1 MAVNPFVLLRKI
13 DDSGRIGLPK
23 EIRERL
29 GVQSGDYILFLE
41 YTKGNII
48 LNSFVTEKEI
58 KEQLL
63 CWLIRFSKIY
73 GVSLALLDKKGNK
86 TIFFGEKDL
95 HQEKCLE
102 QIRKDI
108 EKGIY
113 KQTANM
119 IFPIEKGV
127 CHYGFIVVLY
137 RKEMKF
143 SSETVIAG
151 AKLLSD
157 IIFDIYERRL

>member
-41 YTKGNII
+41 DTKGNII

-86 TIFFGEKDL
+86 TIFF
-95 HQEKCLE
+95 
-102 QIRKDI
+102 
-108 EKGIY
+108 
-113 KQTANM
+113 
-119 IFPIEKGV
+119 F
-127 CHYGFIVVLY
+127 F
-137 RKEMKF
+137 
-143 SSETVIAG
+143 
-151 AKLLSD
+151 
-157 IIFDIYERRL
+157 

>member
-1 MAVNPFVLLRKI
+1 
-13 DDSGRIGLPK
+13 
-23 EIRERL
+23 
-29 GVQSGDYILFLE
+29 
-41 YTKGNII
+41 
-48 LNSFVTEKEI
+48 
-58 KEQLL
+58 
-63 CWLIRFSKIY
+63 
-73 GVSLALLDKKGNK
+73 
-86 TIFFGEKDL
+86 
-95 HQEKCLE
+95 
-102 QIRKDI
+102 
-108 EKGIY
+108 
-113 KQTANM
+113 M